1 MRSRP
6 SDVQLVGVRVPSVR
20 RPGGDE
26 RLNQKHSLD
35 STYELP
41 YRCGRQLVAPEND
54 MANSMIRIERLTKRY
69 GSTEALRSLSF
80 DVPRG
85 QVVGF
90 LGPNGAGKSTTMRI
104 LAGYLT
110 PTSGQAMVGE
120 VDVVAEPVRARRLIG
135 YLPENNPLY
144 EEMMVVDFL
153 RFIAEARQVEKSVRS
168 ARIRNAVERC
178 GLGAVIGKDIGQLSK
193 GYRQRVGLAAAILHE
208 PDLLIL
214 DEPTS
219 GLDPNQIVEIR
230 ALIKELGKEK
240 TVILSTHVLSE
251 VQSTCSRVL
260 IINGGQL
267 VADDSPEH
275 LSAGGEGALMVVL
288 ASRSGAPL
296 DLSQV
301 TGILRAV
308 PGVTG
313 VEATEGEGMGTA
325 GFRLRFGLEDPRR
338 ALFEAVVKHELLLL
352 EVRRTQA
359 SLEDTFRKLTEPR
372 KAA

>member
-1 MRSRP
+1 MP
-6 SDVQLVGVRVPSVR
+6 
-20 RPGGDE
+20 
-26 RLNQKHSLD
+26 
-35 STYELP
+35 
-41 YRCGRQLVAPEND
+41 
-54 MANSMIRIERLTKRY
+54 NSMIRIERLTKRY

-80 DVPRG
+80 EVPRG

-90 LGPNGAGKSTTMRI
+90 LGPNGAGKSTTMKT
-104 LAGYLT
+104 LAGYLA
-110 PTSGQAMVGE
+110 PTSGQVWVGD

-168 ARIRNAVERC
+168 ARIKSAVERC

-193 GYRQRVGLAAAILHE
+193 GYRQRVGLAQAILHE

-230 ALIKELGKEK
+230 ALIKELGTEK

-260 IINGGQL
+260 IINNGQL

-275 LSAGGEGALMVVL
+275 LTSGGEGALTVVL

-296 DLSQV
+296 DV
-301 TGILRAV
+301 AKTTGILGAV
-308 PGVTG
+308 PGVTS
-313 VEATEGEGMGTA
+313 VEASEGEGLGTA

-338 ALFEAVVKHELLLL
+338 ALFEAVVKSDLMLL

-359 SLEDTFRKLTEPR
+359 SLEDTFRKLTGSREPR